1 MRKNA
6 TTIICIYIQYVS
18 IETDSLFG
26 LPCCFKNISDVEKA
40 IEDHTL
46 ATNSSFS
53 VCKTEHGFNA
63 KGVYDLFHLPAT
75 YFAQSVFFFRYEP

>member
-1 MRKNA
+1 MLLQSY
-6 TTIICIYIQYVS
+6 IYIQYVS
-18 IETDSLFG
+18 TGTDSLFG

-53 VCKTEHGFNA
+53 VYKTEHGFNA
-63 KGVYDLFHLPAT
+63 KGIYEFIS
-75 YFAQSVFFFRYEP
+75 FASYIFCTISIFFSL